1 MFLTRRLRNE
11 RIMNIVQ
18 LQVFTNS
25 FYFHSKSDFRLCL
38 QPPFCVIFRH
48 LVVNCGIRQ
57 HLLKPKLIAFLY
69 TENLKPS
76 TLQNV
81 GAPVCFLYML
91 SWAKEIACGDAWGWN
106 FMSWKGWAVRE
117 HKIKQNYKISLTI
130 ILSLK
135 KYIFL
140 SIYLPFKVSIN

>member
-48 LVVNCGIRQ
+48 LVVNCGIRR

-81 GAPVCFLYML
+81 GASVCFLYML
-91 SWAKEIACGDAWGWN
+91 SWAKENACGDAWGWN
-106 FMSWKGWAVRE
+106 FMSWKGWQFE
-117 HKIKQNYKISLTI
+117 NIKSNKIIKFHSLLFLALKNIFFLVFISH
-130 ILSLK
+130 SK
-135 KYIFL
+135 FL
-140 SIYLPFKVSIN
+140 